1 MVGASRC
8 RPGAKGAPA
17 HGMRSSEKAVPMRE
31 RFRHAAALAAAAV
44 VAAGGAAAQG
54 PPSLVGVDEVR
65 HEPLAQT
72 QPVLGRFVARQGGEV
87 AARIAGPVTEMH
99 IDVGDRVAEG
109 DVLAVLDLDRLRLQR
124 DLAAANEREMAAQV
138 ESARAQ
144 LAKRRQAL
152 ERLEAIRES
161 AAFNQARYDDAV
173 QDAVA
178 GESAVAA
185 AAAGLARVR
194 ASLRIAEDELADGQV
209 TAPYGGVVTARHTEI
224 GAYVSI
230 GDPVA
235 TLLNEN
241 DLEIEADVPYNR
253 ILGLLPGTVVAIAL
267 ADGAPHHAVVRAV
280 GAEQNAMT
288 QTRRVR
294 FTPRIDGA
302 GVAIAAGESAS
313 VNLPLGVPREV
324 VSVHK
329 DAILKRQG
337 LSLVYV
343 VNAESAAEIRPVEL
357 GEAVGPRFE
366 VLDGVAAGERVVVR
380 GNERL
385 RPGQAVRVGD
395 PETAQGTGANT
406 EGDG

>member
-17 HGMRSSEKAVPMRE
+17 GDMRSSEKAVPMRE

-54 PPSLVGVDEVR
+54 PPSLVGVDEAR

-99 IDVGDRVAEG
+99 IDVGNRVAEG

-253 ILGLLPGTVVAIAL
+253 ILGLLPGTVVTIAL
-267 ADGAPHHAVVRAV
+267 ANGAPHHAVVRAV

-294 FTPRIDGA
+294 FTPRIDSA

-324 VSVHK
+324 ISVHK